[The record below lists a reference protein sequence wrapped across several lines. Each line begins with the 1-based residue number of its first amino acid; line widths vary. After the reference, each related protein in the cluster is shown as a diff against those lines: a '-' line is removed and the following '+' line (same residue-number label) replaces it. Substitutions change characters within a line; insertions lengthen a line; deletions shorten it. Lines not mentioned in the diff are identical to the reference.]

1 MIGSRLFELR
11 RDRIAAQ
18 RSADLLDRKRE
29 VLMREIA
36 RRKRVRDELRKIV
49 EDSYRAAR
57 QKLDASRVELGL
69 EAIEAA
75 ALAQPET
82 CSITSH
88 VTSVMGVRIL
98 QLEPVPRPYRAC
110 YGAAETAASLDE
122 AGAAFTALVP
132 EIVRLA
138 QEENAVA
145 RLQVAMRKITKL
157 LNALRKVVLP
167 RIEREIRATVEGIEE
182 EERDEAAR
190 HARWRRNA
198 GSAPGNDRAR

>member
-11 RDRIAAQ
+11 RDRVAAQ

-36 RRKRVRDELRKIV
+36 RRRRLRDELRKAV
-49 EDSYRAAR
+49 DEAYRMAR
-57 QKLDASRVELGL
+57 QKLDAARIELGL
-69 EAIEAA
+69 EAVEAA

-82 CSITSH
+82 CSVTSH

-98 QLEPVPRPYRAC
+98 QLEPSARPYRAC
-110 YGAAETAASLDE
+110 YGAADTAPSLDE
-122 AGAAFTALVP
+122 AGAAFAALVP

-138 QEENAVA
+138 QEENAVV
-145 RLQVAMRKITKL
+145 RLQTAMRKITKL

-167 RIEREIRATVEGIEE
+167 RIEREIRATIEGIEE

-190 HARWRRNA
+190 HARWR
-198 GSAPGNDRAR
+198 ARR